1 MWRVATTFLFDG
13 RRPSPV
19 GAEGTLVDASA
30 RLPAGSYTTLR
41 TYGGNG
47 VVRLDRHVRR
57 LVESLPADAAGRA
70 ALEPAAVRSALAQA
84 LRATGHPESR
94 VRITF
99 APPRLFVTVEPFA
112 PMDEELRRTGVA
124 CVTVSGRR
132 ERPEAKDTRFLATAE
147 AAYAALPAGVHE
159 GLMVGDDG
167 AILEGLSSNFFAV
180 HDGRLHT
187 EETRALRGVTRSM
200 VLDLA
205 RSLLPSG
212 DGALHV
218 GQLAEARE
226 CFITSVSREVLPVV
240 RIDGVEIGEGA
251 PGPITAELIRR
262 FKTAV
267 ENEVERLSQGSES
280 A

>member
-1 MWRVATTFLFDG
+1 MTTTFLFTDG
-13 RRPSPV
+13 KPSTV
-19 GAEGTLVDASA
+19 SSGGTLVDASA

-41 TYGGNG
+41 TYGGDG

-70 ALEPAAVRSALAQA
+70 TLEPAAVRSALAHA

-99 APPRLFVTVEPFA
+99 APPRLFVTVEPFT
-112 PMDEELRRTGVA
+112 PVDEELRLAGVA

-132 ERPEAKDTRFLATAE
+132 ERPEAKDTRFLATAQ

-159 GLMVGDDG
+159 GLLVGDDG

-180 HDGRLHT
+180 HEGRLRT

-205 RSLLPSG
+205 RAILPRG

-218 GQLAEARE
+218 DQLAETRE

-240 RIDGVEIGEGA
+240 RIDGVEIGDGA
-251 PGPITAELIRR
+251 PGPLTRELVRR

-267 ENEVERLSQGSES
+267 ENEVERLF
-280 A
+280 